1 MGYPI
6 RAGTTGITDACK
18 HCYLL
23 VAHWAIGVGHV
34 YSVGVLTVPQE
45 LLYLGDSNKS
55 EITILVTPH
64 LTTR

>member
-1 MGYPI
+1 MQMLASIATYLI
-6 RAGTTGITDACK
+6 TNWSIGIS
-18 HCYLL
+18 HIHF
-23 VAHWAIGVGHV
+23 VRV
-34 YSVGVLTVPQE
+34 STVSYE

>member
-6 RAGTTGITDACK
+6 RAGITRFTDACK

-23 VAHWAIGVGHV
+23 IAHRAICISRV
-34 YSVGVLTVPQE
+34 YSVGVLAVPDE
-45 LLYLGDSNKS
+45 LLYLGDCNKS
-55 EITILVTPH
+55 EITVLVTPH